1 MNIKK
6 ALSHLV
12 PKAIVE
18 VLTYEAIQKDRA
30 KAEANQAEAEAI
42 RSKLLDGYH
51 AEVEANS
58 RLVMYILGTLD
69 PGRVIHK
76 REGFTAHTHIQDLA
90 ICYLKYLVEQME
102 KIEKP
107 ERLKG

>member
-1 MNIKK
+1 MIREINK
-6 ALSHLV
+6 ALSRLV

-18 VLTYEAIQKDRA
+18 VLTYEAIAKDRA
-30 KAEANQAEAEAI
+30 RTEANQAEAEAI

-69 PGRVIHK
+69 PWKVIHK
-76 REGFTAHTHIQDLA
+76 REGFTAQAHIQDLA
-90 ICYLKYLVEQME
+90 ICYLKYFAE
-102 KIEKP
+102 KLEKP
-107 ERLKG
+107 ERLKE